1 TWLMTATIEVFKV
14 FLETATDG
22 DFLINIVPHIL
33 TCYLFAGSQAYEPWY
48 IFSENHQN
56 RRRR

>member
-1 TWLMTATIEVFKV
+1 MTATIEVFKV